1 MRVLRQNQRYLCR
14 EARRRERL
22 LAESVKA
29 VLAAAGDVQT
39 ATVNI
44 TAVLKHQLIPTILRE
59 QEVLQAFALQSFLA
73 SNGR

>member
-1 MRVLRQNQRYLCR
+1 MRVLRERQRYLCR

-22 LAESVKA
+22 QAESVKA
-29 VLAAAGDVQT
+29 LLTAAGDVQT

-44 TAVLKHQLIPTILRE
+44 AAVLKHQLIPTILRE